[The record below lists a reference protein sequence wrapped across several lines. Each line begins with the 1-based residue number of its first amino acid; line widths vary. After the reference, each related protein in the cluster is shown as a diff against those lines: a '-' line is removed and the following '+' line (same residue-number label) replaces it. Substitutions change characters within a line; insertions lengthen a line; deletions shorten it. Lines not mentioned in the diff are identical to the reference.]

1 MDFAEKVKKARR
13 QLGISQETLSKEI
26 GVSFGTVNRWESGK
40 CFPSYKAQKS
50 FEEFCTKRNV
60 DFSIDN

>member
-1 MDFAEKVKKARR
+1 MDFAEKVKEARK

-40 CFPSYKAQKS
+40 CFPSYKAQHS
-50 FEEFCTKRNV
+50 FDKFCEMRNV
-60 DFSIDN
+60 TFPINK

>member
-1 MDFAEKVKKARR
+1 MDFAEKVKEVRR

-40 CFPSYKAQKS
+40 CFPSYKAQQA
-50 FEEFCTKRNV
+50 FEKYCEKKNV
-60 DFSIDN
+60 IFPTNK